1 MNAQDMYAAPARP
14 QPSYP
19 NLVGIS
25 GIIPAIFSSPVAIL
39 SATYE
44 GNTIAFFSGGHQP
57 LHAASSQGHLLV
69 VRVLLACKS
78 DVNAK
83 SK

>member
-1 MNAQDMYAAPARP
+1 MQRTRVLAPCLKLCP
-14 QPSYP
+14 TT
-19 NLVGIS
+19 
-25 GIIPAIFSSPVAIL
+25 GIILAIFSSPVAIF
-39 SATYE
+39 SATIE
-44 GNTIAFFSGGHQP
+44 GNTISFFSGGHQP

-69 VRVLLACKS
+69 VRALLACES